1 MISMRFCRRAG
12 RAPPQALEHMAADR
26 VPSHRVIFSPQRA
39 VRYVAGRVMRWR
51 QDRDGLRSPELLDIE
66 PLMSW
71 YYTRS
76 AGPWSIRRRVR
87 RRCRPRWCAT
97 GASACIR
104 QACRRRGSFWRRS
117 HRPGSAIRYRQK
129 APGINRAK
137 STLTPL
143 VASSSCFLIAAACS
157 GQSMTGPRKG

>member
-12 RAPPQALEHMAADR
+12 RAPPQALKHMAADR
-26 VPSHRVIFSPQRA
+26 VPSHRVIFSPQRT

-66 PLMSW
+66 PLMPW
-71 YYTRS
+71 CCTQI
-76 AGPWSIRRRVR
+76 GCLWSIRRRVR

-104 QACRRRGSFWRRS
+104 QACRRRGSFSRRS

-129 APGINRAK
+129 AAGITEQIGTDAVGR
-137 STLTPL
+137 L
-143 VASSSCFLIAAACS
+143 VELLLDRCRLQWAIHDWPS
-157 GQSMTGPRKG
+157 